1 MNTEPS
7 TGDVMGAGHF
17 QEYEEM
23 YLKTLYHE
31 HEKVPGRR
39 VRNSELAEY
48 LDVSP
53 ASATEMVQRLAK
65 NGFVEYVP
73 YKGVLLTGKGLE
85 LGKMMKRRHR
95 LAEVLLNI
103 LPFEGDIHETA
114 CRLEHAFNDDL
125 EVCISL
131 LLGNPDS
138 DPSGSL
144 IPSASDKI
152 AERITRTPT
161 VSILKNLHESK
172 SGEITLILTTADTRN
187 VLLDSG
193 LKIGDVFE
201 KTESGYSCNG
211 NPVEISDDLA
221 SRIVLRLIS

>member
-1 MNTEPS
+1 
-7 TGDVMGAGHF
+7 MGAGHF

-31 HEKVPGRR
+31 HEKIPGRR

-65 NGFVEYVP
+65 NGFVEYLP
-73 YKGVLLTGKGLE
+73 YKGVLLTDKGLE

-95 LAEVLLNI
+95 LAEVMLSI

-125 EVCISL
+125 EVCFSL
-131 LLGNPDS
+131 LLGNPDV
-138 DPSGSL
+138 DPSGTP
-144 IPSASDKI
+144 IPSANSKI
-152 AERITRTPT
+152 SERINRTPT
-161 VSILKNLHESK
+161 VSILKNLPESK
-172 SGEITLILTTADTRN
+172 TGEITLILTTADTRN
-187 VLLDSG
+187 VLHQSG
-193 LKIGDVFE
+193 LKIGDVLE
-201 KTESGYSCNG
+201 KNKSGYLCND
-211 NPVEISDDLA
+211 NHVEISDDLA

>member
-1 MNTEPS
+1 
-7 TGDVMGAGHF
+7 MGAGHF

-31 HEKVPGRR
+31 HEKIPGRR
-39 VRNSELAEY
+39 VRNRELADY
-48 LDVSP
+48 LEVSP

-65 NGFVEYVP
+65 NGFVEYLP
-73 YKGVLLTGKGLE
+73 YKGVLLTDKGLE
-85 LGKMMKRRHR
+85 LGKMMKRWHR

-131 LLGNPDS
+131 LLGNPDF

-144 IPSASDKI
+144 IPSASEKI
-152 AERITRTPT
+152 RERITRTPT
-161 VSILKNLHESK
+161 VSILKNLPSSK
-172 SGEITLILTTADTRN
+172 SGEITLILTTEDTRN
-187 VLLDSG
+187 VLHESG
-193 LKIGDVFE
+193 LKIGDVFQRN
-201 KTESGYSCNG
+201 ESGYLCNE